1 MPETIFKAE
10 KIIKQYSKFN
20 ISKLKF
26 RKITALKGLDMEI
39 RRGDIYGFVGEN
51 GAGKTTLMRILAGLS
66 TQTAGKIELFG
77 EKRAEVMYRQRSRI
91 NGIIETPAV
100 TPSLTARDNLEICR
114 IQRGIADKGC
124 ISKALLTVGLKE
136 SEIDKVKVKDFSLGM
151 KQRLSIAMALIGN
164 AELLFFDEPFNGLD
178 PVGIRNFGELVRR
191 LNSERGI
198 TILISSHMLSELDQ
212 LATCYGF
219 IHKGKMLEQISADD
233 LKRKLNQY
241 MVIKVSNAPEAERIL
256 QTAFGIT
263 KLKVQSGKV
272 INLYEQFDKKSE
284 IMRALLTEGI
294 NVDEMTVKKESLKKY
309 YMSLIDS
316 V

>member
-20 ISKLKF
+20 MSKLKF

-51 GAGKTTLMRILAGLS
+51 GAGKTTLMRILAGFS

-77 EKRAEVMYRQRSRI
+77 EKRAEAMYRQRSRI

-100 TPSLTARDNLEICR
+100 TLSLTARDNLEICR
-114 IQRGIADKGC
+114 IQRGIADKRC
-124 ISKALLTVGLKE
+124 ISEALLTVGLKE

-151 KQRLSIAMALIGN
+151 KQRLSIAMALLGN

-178 PVGIRNFGELVRR
+178 PVGIKNFGELVRR

-233 LKRKLNQY
+233 LKQKLNQY
-241 MVIKVSNAPEAERIL
+241 MIIKVSDALGAEQIL
-256 QTAFGIT
+256 QTAFGVT
-263 KLKVQSGKV
+263 KLKVLSGNV

-284 IMRALLTEGI
+284 IMRALLTKGI
-294 NVDEMTVKKESLKKY
+294 NVDEMTMKKESLKKY